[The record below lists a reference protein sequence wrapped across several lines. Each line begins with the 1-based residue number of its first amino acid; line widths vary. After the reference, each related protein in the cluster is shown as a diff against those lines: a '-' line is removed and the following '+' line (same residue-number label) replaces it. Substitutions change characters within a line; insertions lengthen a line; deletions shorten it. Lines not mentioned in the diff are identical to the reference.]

1 MFKLIN
7 LVLDGAAKG
16 NLSTLSLS
24 GCALSANDIQPLC
37 KALRQGMKLHM
48 LKLSANR
55 LEDAGVVGLAEAISA
70 NKTHPLA
77 VLDVSDN
84 TVQPFLSYLFQCN
97 VLFDGKNNFFNFIR
111 YGFFWYLLELI
122 LYQSTNLLQRAVML
136 KFKPNR
142 ISVK

>member
-1 MFKLIN
+1 MKILLSKLLLCLSS
-7 LVLDGAAKG
+7 LVRLLILDGAAKG

-24 GCALSANDIQPLC
+24 GCALSANDIQPLY

-55 LEDAGVVGLAEAISA
+55 LEDAGVVGLAEAIAA

-111 YGFFWYLLELI
+111 YGFLGICW
-122 LYQSTNLLQRAVML
+122 NLFYINQPIFCKGL
-136 KFKPNR
+136 
-142 ISVK
+142 

>member
-1 MFKLIN
+1 MTNVFVT
-7 LVLDGAAKG
+7 LVLDGSAGG

-37 KALRQGMKLHM
+37 KTLRQGMKLHM

-55 LEDAGVVGLAEAISA
+55 LEDAGVVGLAEAIAA

-84 TVQPFLSYLFQCN
+84 TVQPFLPYLFQCN
-97 VLFDGKNNFFNFIR
+97 VLFDCKNNFFNFIR
-111 YGFFWYLLELI
+111 YGFFGICWNLFYINQPIFCKGLLC
-122 LYQSTNLLQRAVML
+122 
-136 KFKPNR
+136 
-142 ISVK
+142 

>member
-1 MFKLIN
+1 MTNVFVS
-7 LVLDGAAKG
+7 LVLDGSAGG

-37 KALRQGMKLHM
+37 KTLRQGMKLHM

-55 LEDAGVVGLAEAISA
+55 LEDAGVVGLAEAIAA

-84 TVQPFLSYLFQCN
+84 TVQPVLSYMFQYN
-97 VLFDGKNNFFNFIR
+97 ISFYSKIISSILIT
-111 YGFFWYLLELI
+111 LL
-122 LYQSTNLLQRAVML
+122 
-136 KFKPNR
+136 
-142 ISVK
+142 

>member
-1 MFKLIN
+1 MI
-7 LVLDGAAKG
+7 LDGAAKG

-55 LEDAGVVGLAEAISA
+55 LEDAGVVGLAEAIAA

-84 TVQPFLSYLFQCN
+84 TVQPVLSYMFQYN
-97 VLFDGKNNFFNFIR
+97 ISFYSKIISSFLIM
-111 YGFFWYLLELI
+111 LL
-122 LYQSTNLLQRAVML
+122 
-136 KFKPNR
+136 
-142 ISVK
+142 